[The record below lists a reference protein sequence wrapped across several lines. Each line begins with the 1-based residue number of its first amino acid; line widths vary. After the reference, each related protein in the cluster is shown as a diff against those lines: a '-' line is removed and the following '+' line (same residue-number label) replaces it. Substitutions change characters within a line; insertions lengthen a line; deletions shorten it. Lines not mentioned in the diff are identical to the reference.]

1 MVERDEASWQ
11 AVRIRHPRARPDRHG
26 RFAAGL
32 RHRAGHD
39 GCVSRPPLTGALRR
53 PALQITTGPAPDHAP
68 GGGGRG
74 GDMAAGSPTLTSL
87 RTVEP
92 GPEGE
97 NGHHG
102 TLLERHKYG

>member
-32 RHRAGHD
+32 RRRAGHD
-39 GCVSRPPLTGALRR
+39 GRVSRPPLTGALRR
-53 PALQITTGPAPDHAP
+53 PALQITTGPVPDQTPQGAVVVAATS
-68 GGGGRG
+68 
-74 GDMAAGSPTLTSL
+74 AAGSPTLTSL
-87 RTVEP
+87 TTVE
-92 GPEGE
+92 PEGE

-102 TLLERHKYG
+102 TLLERHKDG